1 MSVPFDQKGC
11 CGHDCMVVGFTT
23 TYMKSVPTSTEVVS
37 LNPAHGE
44 MYLIQ
49 LYVIEFV
56 SDLWQVSGYLQFFPP
71 INLTTM
77 I

>member
-1 MSVPFDQKGC
+1 
-11 CGHDCMVVGFTT
+11 MVVGFIT

-49 LYVIEFV
+49 LYVIKFV
-56 SDLWQVSGYLQFFPP
+56 SDLWQVSGYLQFPPP
-71 INLTTM
+71 INLATM